1 MKTILELVSEKH
13 NVWVKYVVSFGCSPE
28 TAEDYVQD
36 MYLKIHKYS
45 LTTNYDLM
53 YNETE
58 VNTYFI
64 YVTLKNMY
72 YDNNRKKSRYEIIEI
87 DSFDFMDEIMYS
99 ETDFNIRLEK
109 LKKWELSIVN
119 QINEIEDYT
128 RVKANLCYILF
139 IYEKIMIE
147 NMSIA
152 ELSKQAGISYWS
164 LRNTIQIIKQQI
176 KNEI

>member
-28 TAEDYVQD
+28 IAEDYVQD

-53 YNETE
+53 YNDSE

-72 YDNNRKKSRYEIIEI
+72 YDNNRKKSKYEIIEI
-87 DSFDFMDEIMYS
+87 DSYDFIDDIMYS
-99 ETDFNIRLEK
+99 ETDFNERLQK
-109 LKKWELSIVN
+109 LKKWELNIVN

-128 RVKANLCYILF
+128 QIKASLCYILF
-139 IYEKIMIE
+139 IYEKILIE

>member
-53 YNETE
+53 YNDNE

-72 YDNNRKKSRYEIIEI
+72 YDNIRKKSRYDIIEI
-87 DSFDFMDEIMYS
+87 DSFDFMDDIMYS
-99 ETDFNIRLEK
+99 ETDFNIRLQK